1 MEAQRNLNKHV
12 EDWSKL
18 SREEYAP
25 ALMTEAQ
32 AKGFYEREY
41 ARFVVKQRI
50 LDPKIS
56 VAFAEMLAHADEEI
70 STFYINKLTAE
81 AVVESIKKNIDVARA
96 KFEAIRSEVATER
109 EEAKITATAGYTP

>member
-12 EDWSKL
+12 EDWGKL

-25 ALMTEAQ
+25 ALHAEAQ
-32 AKGFYEREY
+32 AKGKYEREF
-41 ARFVVKQRI
+41 ARYVVKQRV

-70 STFYINKLTAE
+70 SGMYMDKLVAE

-109 EEAKITATAGYTP
+109 EEAKISAASGYTP

>member
-12 EDWSKL
+12 EDWGRL

-25 ALMTEAQ
+25 ALMAEAN
-32 AKGFYEREY
+32 AKGKFEREF
-41 ARFVVKQRI
+41 ARYVVKQRVQ
-50 LDPKIS
+50 DPKIS
-56 VAFAEMLAHADEEI
+56 VAFAEMLAHADDEV
-70 STFYINKLTAE
+70 STFLVEKLIAE

-109 EEAKITATAGYTP
+109 EEAKLSATSGYTP

>member
-12 EDWSKL
+12 EDWGRL

-25 ALMTEAQ
+25 ALKAEAH
-32 AKGFYEREY
+32 AKGKYEREF
-41 ARFVVKQRI
+41 ARFVVKQRV

-56 VAFAEMLAHADEEI
+56 VAFAEMLAKADGEI
-70 STFYINKLTAE
+70 SDFYVDKLIAE
-81 AVVESIKKNIDVARA
+81 AIVEGMKKTIDVAKA

-109 EEAKITATAGYTP
+109 EEAKLSASSGYTP